1 MHMIRAVIFDCYG
14 VLTEDGWT
22 PFKRKYI
29 LGNDELE
36 MQIRLLGRDV
46 DTGKR
51 SDADMLKEVA
61 RLTGVDID
69 VVYRA
74 LATQVPNEE
83 LLTWI
88 QNELKPEYKIGMLS
102 NAGHDVV
109 ADLFAD
115 TPKLFD
121 AAVLSY
127 REGVAKPDAQI
138 FERTAQKLGVQPNE
152 CIFIDDQARFCEA
165 AKATGMQAVVFEDT
179 KQCTE
184 DIKTILQ
191 R

>member
-1 MHMIRAVIFDCYG
+1 MIRAVVFDCYG

-29 LGNDELE
+29 QGNDELE

-61 RLTGVDID
+61 RLTGVETQ
-69 VVYRA
+69 VVHKA
-74 LATQVPNEE
+74 LAMQVPNEE

-88 QNELKPEYKIGMLS
+88 KNELKPKYKIGMLS

-109 ADLFAD
+109 ADLFTG
-115 TPKLFD
+115 TPELFD

-127 REGVAKPDAQI
+127 REGIAKPDAQI
-138 FERTAQKLGVQPNE
+138 FERTAQKLGVQPSE
-152 CIFIDDQARFCEA
+152 CVFIDDQARFCEA
-165 AKATGMQAVVFEDT
+165 AKTIGMQAVVFEDT
-179 KQCTE
+179 KQCIA
-184 DIKTILQ
+184 DVQKILQ